1 MKQQERKDK
10 PVSRRSFLRIA
21 GLSAGAAGAAATGLA
36 ATAEEAKASE
46 TAGHDPSGYRE
57 TDHVKAYY
65 RLAQF

>member
-1 MKQQERKDK
+1 MKQQDRKEQ

-36 ATAEEAKASE
+36 AGTAETTAAEAMSR
-46 TAGHDPSGYRE
+46 DPSGYRE

-65 RLAQF
+65 RLAKF